1 MVITAV
7 YHSVD
12 SNLRVEMS
20 LKKGLTEK
28 EEVLE
33 VVLPRREQVNHLG
46 KGLPV
51 APGVGANYTD

>member
-7 YHSVD
+7 YHFVD
-12 SNLRVEMS
+12 SNLGVEMS

-28 EEVLE
+28 EGVLE